1 MTAPSSAGR
10 SHPLR
15 PSYLGRPSGSP
26 RGQYWPPRFIAACD
40 RCGRSP
46 PRYSP
51 PPAPSPNTRRSRP
64 PHYRTPLVPAR
75 QPPTALH
82 SRPFPHNGVG
92 ADTPEVGNPF
102 RSRNLS
108 QPHRQPIERRKTWRA
123 GRRKAPLPAG
133 KITRAWFTRPA
144 SIHRP
149 ICTSSRPPRRPYAS
163 RRPCR
168 HERISPTYQDP
179 HWRQEPHAPQARDT
193 RLHPSPPTCTRF
205 TPAPSSPAASPT
217 RYAPMGDPNRLRQP
231 LSAPPNGA
239 QRGTRPS
246 PPPRSPTAIPRIQL
260 AAASAQNVRH
270 VRRPIELFDP
280 DSFNTTPRTPSQER
294 AHGGILNQLR

>member
-1 MTAPSSAGR
+1 MRSVRSITPALQSA
-10 SHPLR
+10 
-15 PSYLGRPSGSP
+15 
-26 RGQYWPPRFIAACD
+26 
-40 RCGRSP
+40 
-46 PRYSP
+46 
-51 PPAPSPNTRRSRP
+51 PAPSPNTRRSRP

-133 KITRAWFTRPA
+133 KIGAENYPRQTNHTRVV
-144 SIHRP
+144 H
-149 ICTSSRPPRRPYAS
+149 PPRVHSSPHLHVEPPAPPPAAS

-246 PPPRSPTAIPRIQL
+246 PPPRSPNAIPRIQL
-260 AAASAQNVRH
+260 AAASAQNMRH